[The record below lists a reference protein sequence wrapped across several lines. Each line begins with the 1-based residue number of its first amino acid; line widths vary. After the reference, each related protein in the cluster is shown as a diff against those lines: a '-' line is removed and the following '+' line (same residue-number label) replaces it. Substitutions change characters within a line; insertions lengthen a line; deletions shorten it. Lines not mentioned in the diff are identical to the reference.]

1 MSSHT
6 RIILGF
12 LGLVTAGFAVRAL
25 QTGIFYGR
33 DFRPW
38 DRNENPR
45 VFALHML
52 SALLFIVWCGFAAA
66 GFSMPDIFAS
76 LGLGAFFPQR

>member
-1 MSSHT
+1 
-6 RIILGF
+6 
-12 LGLVTAGFAVRAL
+12 
-25 QTGIFYGR
+25 
-33 DFRPW
+33 
-38 DRNENPR
+38 
-45 VFALHML
+45 ML

>member
-12 LGLVTAGFAVRAL
+12 LGLVTAGLAVRAL

-38 DRNENPR
+38 DRNKKHLKSQYRTDCKIGVHFCRTP
-45 VFALHML
+45 
-52 SALLFIVWCGFAAA
+52 
-66 GFSMPDIFAS
+66 
-76 LGLGAFFPQR
+76 